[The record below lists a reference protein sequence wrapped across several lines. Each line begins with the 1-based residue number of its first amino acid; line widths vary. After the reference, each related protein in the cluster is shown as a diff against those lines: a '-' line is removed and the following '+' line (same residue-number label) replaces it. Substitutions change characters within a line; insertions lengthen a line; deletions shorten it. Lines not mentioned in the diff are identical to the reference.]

1 MQTPG
6 SYLDT
11 AWPRV
16 LAHRGLAVSAPEN
29 TLLAFQRAFEVGAT
43 HLETDVHTSR
53 DGVAIISH
61 DPDLARLVGRRQ
73 RINELSA
80 EQLLDIDLGH
90 GQSFCTLEDALT
102 TFPTAR
108 FNIDVK
114 DAGSIASVASTVL
127 AADAVGR
134 VLITSFSERRRAAA
148 VALLPGVVS
157 SASASIVVRAILGA
171 RTGLRRNV
179 VRSLAGL
186 VALQIPERSG
196 GIQLVTPRVIAAVH
210 DAGLEVHVWTVNDP
224 AAMRRLFALGVDGI
238 VTDRADIA
246 AHVLR
251 RDGES
256 GA

>member
-1 MQTPG
+1 MQPPG

-16 LAHRGLAVSAPEN
+16 FAHRGLAVSAPEN

-73 RINELSA
+73 RIGDLSA
-80 EQLLDIDLGH
+80 EELLEIDLGH

-114 DAGSIASVASTVL
+114 DAGSIASVASTVRATEAL
-127 AADAVGR
+127 ER

-157 SASASIVVRAILGA
+157 SASASIVVRAVLGA
-171 RTGLRRNV
+171 RTGLRSNAV
-179 VRSLAGL
+179 KSLSGL
-186 VALQIPERSG
+186 VALQIPEKSA
-196 GIQLVTPRVIAAVH
+196 GIQLVTPRVIDAVH
-210 DAGLEVHVWTVNDP
+210 AAGLEVHVWTVNDP
-224 AAMRRLFALGVDGI
+224 MAMRRLFELGIDGI
-238 VTDRADIA
+238 VTDRADVA

-256 GA
+256 PA